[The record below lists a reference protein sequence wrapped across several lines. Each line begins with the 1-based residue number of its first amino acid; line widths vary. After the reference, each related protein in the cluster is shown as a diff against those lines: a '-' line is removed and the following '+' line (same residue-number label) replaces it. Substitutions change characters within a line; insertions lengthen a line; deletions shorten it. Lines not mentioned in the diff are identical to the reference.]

1 MKKLLL
7 SLLIVPVLGFG
18 QYVFN
23 TNDELKTAVDLYADN
38 KTTAIN
44 QYGDINTWDVSA
56 ITDFS
61 NLFSNNRKEWSIQ
74 DPRNYFAKFNSDIS
88 NWDVSNGSNF
98 YGMFGGR
105 QHLIKILETG
115 M

>member
-1 MKKLLL
+1 MI
-7 SLLIVPVLGFG
+7 SGYIFETREELI
-18 QYVFN
+18 N
-23 TNDELKTAVDLYADN
+23 AVDLWCTDEYLA
-38 KTTAIN
+38 N
-44 QYGDINTWDVSA
+44 QTYLDINTWDVSA